1 MMSGPEARQTVKD
14 LRASAIREIA
24 NAGMDRTDILPFWFG
39 ESDQPTPE
47 FIREAAAAALDEK
60 LTFYTQNLGRSWLR
74 RAIAEYSSA
83 LHGIALGD
91 ERIAVTGSGVSAIM
105 LAAQVLLSPG
115 DRVVAV
121 TPLWPNITEIPKI
134 LGAEVVRHPLVVEN
148 GRWRLDAGALIAK
161 LTPGTRLLIINS
173 PSNPTGWT
181 ITADD
186 QSAILEHCRRHGI
199 WILADEVYER
209 LIFRPGLRAA
219 PSFLA
224 LAEPDERLVV
234 VNSFSKSWRMTG
246 WRVGWLTV
254 PEAIT
259 GDLAKVIEYNTSCV
273 SDFVQ
278 RGALAAVSDPR
289 GEETV
294 RQQRAALLA
303 ARQRLRDGLTAL
315 DGVSLPETD
324 GAMYAFFRIAG
335 HEDVVTFCKQLIA
348 EEGLGLAPGVAF
360 GPEGDGYIRWCFAAG
375 IEKIDDGLARL
386 RRFLSRHP
394 ARTG

>member
-1 MMSGPEARQTVKD
+1 MGGPEARRTVQE

-24 NAGMDRTDILPFWFG
+24 NAGMDRGDILPFWFG
-39 ESDQPTPE
+39 ESDQPTPD
-47 FIREAAAAALDEK
+47 FIRAAAAEALDEK

-74 RAIAEYSSA
+74 SAIASYSSR
-83 LHGIALGD
+83 LHGIALGE

-105 LAAQVLLSPG
+105 LASQVLLSPG

-148 GRWRLDAGALIAK
+148 GRWRLDADALIAS
-161 LTPGTRLLIINS
+161 LTPDTRLLIVNS

-181 ITADD
+181 ITPDD
-186 QSAILEHCRRHGI
+186 QRAILDHCRKHDI

-209 LIFRPGLRAA
+209 LIFRPGLEAA

-224 LAEPDERLVV
+224 IAETDDKLIV

-254 PEAIT
+254 PASIAN
-259 GDLAKVIEYNTSCV
+259 DLAKVIEYNTSCV

-289 GEETV
+289 GEAVVKEQ
-294 RQQRAALLA
+294 RQSLLA
-303 ARQRLRDGLTAL
+303 SRQRLRDGLTAL

-335 HEDVVTFCKQLIA
+335 HEDSVAFCKQLIV
-348 EEGLGLAPGVAF
+348 EEGLGLAPGIAF
-360 GPEGDGYIRWCFAAG
+360 GPEGDGYIRWCFASG
-375 IEKIDDGLARL
+375 IDKIDDGLARL
-386 RRFLSRHP
+386 RRFLTRHP

>member
-1 MMSGPEARQTVKD
+1 MIAPEARQAVQQ

-24 NAGMDRTDILPFWFG
+24 NAGMDRSDILAFWFG
-39 ESDQPTPE
+39 ESDLPTPE
-47 FIREAAAAALDEK
+47 FIRAAAAEALEEK
-60 LTFYTQNLGRSWLR
+60 LTFYTQNLGRTWLR
-74 RAIAEYSSA
+74 KAIAAYSSQ
-83 LHGIALGD
+83 LHGIDLSE

-134 LGAEVVRHPLVVEN
+134 LGAQVVRHPLIVEN
-148 GRWRLDAGALIAK
+148 GRWRLDVEALIAT
-161 LTPGTRLLIINS
+161 LTPETRLLIVNS

-181 ITADD
+181 ITEDEQRAVLD
-186 QSAILEHCRRHGI
+186 HCRRHGI
-199 WILADEVYER
+199 WVLADEVYER
-209 LIFRPGLRAA
+209 LIFRPGLEAA

-224 LAEPDERLVV
+224 LADADERLVV

-246 WRVGWLTV
+246 WRIGWLTV
-254 PEAIT
+254 PEAIA

-278 RGALAAVSDPR
+278 RGAFAAISDPR
-289 GEETV
+289 GEATV
-294 RQQRAALLA
+294 KEQRAALLA
-303 ARQRLRDGLTAL
+303 SRQRLRDGLTAL
-315 DGVSLPETD
+315 EGVSLPATD

-335 HEDVVTFCKQLIA
+335 HEDSVAFCKQLIV
-348 EEGLGLAPGVAF
+348 EDGLGLAPGVAF
-360 GPEGDGYIRWCFAAG
+360 GPEGNGYIRWCFAAG

-386 RRFLSRHP
+386 RQFLTRHP